1 MQEQENSVLKS
12 MKLKVVGT
20 ENFLLWSK
28 NGLSCKKINFEQ
40 SQLLLKLFKIT
51 FNMDQNWTRL
61 KFVTEMHKPGSQQ
74 LESCP

>member
-12 MKLKVVGT
+12 MKLKDMGT
-20 ENFLLWSK
+20 GNFSLWSK

-40 SQLLLKLFKIT
+40 SQLLLKLIKTIFD
-51 FNMDQNWTRL
+51 MDQNWTCL
-61 KFVTEMHKPGSQQ
+61 KSVTEMHNPRSLQ

>member
-40 SQLLLKLFKIT
+40 SLLLLKLFKT
-51 FNMDQNWTRL
+51 VFDMDQNWTRL
-61 KFVTEMHKPGSQQ
+61 KSVTEMHSPGS
-74 LESCP
+74 L